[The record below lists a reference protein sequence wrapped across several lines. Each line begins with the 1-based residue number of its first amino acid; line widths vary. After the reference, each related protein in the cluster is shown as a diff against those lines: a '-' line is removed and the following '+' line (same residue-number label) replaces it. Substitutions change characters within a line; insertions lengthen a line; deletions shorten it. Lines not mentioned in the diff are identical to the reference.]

1 MLALA
6 GPVPLFSLLA
16 TAAAKWFT
24 MNQRDPRYLAYTVVL
39 AVVALGLAPTL
50 WMALIFAGV
59 TWFCTT
65 YGNVVWFPL
74 MQEEV
79 PPDMLG
85 RASAVDWALSL
96 ALAPLGTVIAGALVP
111 QIGVRLML
119 IIGGVI
125 TTAAGTVLLVPG
137 VTDPDLGAS
146 RPLNAT

>member
-1 MLALA
+1 
-6 GPVPLFSLLA
+6 
-16 TAAAKWFT
+16 
-24 MNQRDPRYLAYTVVL
+24 
-39 AVVALGLAPTL
+39 
-50 WMALIFAGV
+50 
-59 TWFCTT
+59 
-65 YGNVVWFPL
+65 

-111 QIGVRLML
+111 LVGVRLML

-137 VTDPDLGAS
+137 VADPDLRAS
-146 RPLNAT
+146 RPINAT